1 MMNEVVNSERGSV
14 SKQNS
19 AETRERLIEAAAQ
32 TLRAEGYAGT
42 SARTIAKAA
51 GCNSALVFYHFGGVD
66 PLLLAALD
74 HSSERRM
81 AAYREA
87 ADAARTLEELV
98 ETATA
103 IYRTDLE
110 EGHITL
116 FTELVGAG
124 IARPELRKEIVTR
137 AEPWI
142 EFVERTL
149 DRVIGGS
156 PLAAL
161 MPPRDLAYAAITFY
175 LGVNLF
181 THLDA
186 DRTRTEALFGL
197 AARLAPRARLLTVRL
212 PRRRPKERPGGR
224 SSGAP
229 GPDRTDDAQ

>member
-1 MMNEVVNSERGSV
+1 V

-19 AETRERLIEAAAQ
+19 AETKERIIEAAAQ
-32 TLRAEGYAGT
+32 TLRTEGYAGT

-51 GCNSALVFYHFGGVD
+51 GCNSALIFYHFGGVD

-74 HSSERRM
+74 RSAEQRM
-81 AAYREA
+81 AAHRA
-87 ADAARTLEELV
+87 AVTGAKTLEDLV
-98 ETATA
+98 EAATA
-103 IYRTDLE
+103 IYRTDIE
-110 EGHITL
+110 GGHITL
-116 FTELVGAG
+116 FSELVGAS
-124 IARPELRKEIVTR
+124 IARPELREEIVVR

-142 EFVERTL
+142 EFVEQTL

-156 PLAAL
+156 PLAKL

-197 AARLAPRARLLTVRL
+197 AARVAPRARLLTMRL
-212 PRRRPKERPGGR
+212 PRRRPKGGPAVPAGEAGR
-224 SSGAP
+224 AS
-229 GPDRTDDAQ
+229 

>member
-1 MMNEVVNSERGSV
+1 MSR
-14 SKQNS
+14 QNS

-42 SARTIAKAA
+42 SARAIAKAA

-66 PLLLAALD
+66 ALLLAALD
-74 HSSERRM
+74 RSSEERM
-81 AAYREA
+81 TAYRKAAAEA
-87 ADAARTLEELV
+87 GTLEELV

-103 IYRTDLE
+103 IYRADLE
-110 EGHITL
+110 DGHITL
-116 FTELVGAG
+116 FAELVGAS
-124 IARPELRKEIVTR
+124 IARPELRAEIVVR

-142 EFVERTL
+142 DLVEQTL
-149 DRVIGGS
+149 ERVIGGS
-156 PLAAL
+156 PLARL

-197 AARLAPRARLLTVRL
+197 AARVAPRARLLTMRL
-212 PRRRPKERPGGR
+212 PLRRPKG
-224 SSGAP
+224 
-229 GPDRTDDAQ
+229 T

>member
-1 MMNEVVNSERGSV
+1 M

-19 AETRERLIEAAAQ
+19 AETKERLLEAAAH
-32 TLRAEGYAGT
+32 TLRTEGYAGT

-74 HSSERRM
+74 RSSEARM
-81 AAYREA
+81 AAHRKA
-87 ADAARTLEELV
+87 AEEARTLEELV
-98 ETATA
+98 EAATA

-110 EGHITL
+110 GGHITL
-116 FTELVGAG
+116 FTELVGAS
-124 IARPELRKEIVTR
+124 IARPELRKEIVDR

-142 EFVERTL
+142 EFVEQTL
-149 DRVIGGS
+149 ERVIGGS
-156 PLAAL
+156 PLAKL

-197 AARLAPRARLLTVRL
+197 AARVAPRARLLTLRL
-212 PRRRPKERPGGR
+212 PGRRAKD
-224 SSGAP
+224 S
-229 GPDRTDDAQ
+229 